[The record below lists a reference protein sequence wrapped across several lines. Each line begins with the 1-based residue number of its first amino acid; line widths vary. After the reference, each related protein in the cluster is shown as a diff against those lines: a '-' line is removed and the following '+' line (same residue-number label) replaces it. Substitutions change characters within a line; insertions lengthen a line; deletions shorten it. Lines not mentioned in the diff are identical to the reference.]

1 MFGIGMPELIVVLVL
16 ALLIF
21 GAKSLPGIGSG
32 LGKAIRGFKE
42 ATEEVGK
49 PSRPQPVASS
59 LTCSH
64 CGTGYVGEAAFCSQC
79 GKKLRVA

>member
-16 ALLIF
+16 ALLVF

-42 ATEEVGK
+42 AAEEVGN
-49 PSRPQPVASS
+49 PSRPQPIASS
-59 LTCSH
+59 LTCPH
-64 CGTGYVGEAAFCSQC
+64 CGTGYAGESTFCPQC